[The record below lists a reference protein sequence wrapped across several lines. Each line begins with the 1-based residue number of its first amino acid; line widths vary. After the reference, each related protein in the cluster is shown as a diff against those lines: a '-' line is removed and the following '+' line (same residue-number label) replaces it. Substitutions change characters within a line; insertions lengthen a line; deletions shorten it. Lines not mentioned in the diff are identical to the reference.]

1 VADRRDGRAAGR
13 GGRDGMT
20 DAGGATAGDSGERG
34 GLTRFF
40 AALQATLGNPASRV
54 VLKSMMRRDPD
65 GRTSLDK
72 ALAAYAG
79 AETGPM
85 SLTCSFQ
92 SFLLDLIM
100 KMGVTMMHADDE
112 GVREMLRDPPVRRG
126 IELVLKGIANY
137 GITVPQELP
146 APFLVVWNFTN
157 MCNLRCKH
165 CYQRADF
172 PKPDELTLD
181 EKLKVVAQLDRA
193 GLASIAFSGGEP
205 LIHPHFMRVAG
216 EAARRGMYVA
226 VATNGIALSNRSFVE
241 RIKALGV
248 RYVEVSIDSADPD
261 RHDWFRGM
269 KGAWK
274 LSTKGLRNA
283 VELGL
288 STAMATTL
296 TKMNVDE
303 MDDLL
308 DLAEEIGVQRV
319 IFFNFVPVGRGK
331 DIVDMDLDPVERER
345 AMRKMFSE
353 YRRRKL
359 MVVSTAPY
367 YGRVSLQMSG
377 GKEVAPTHFYV
388 GGDSG
393 LDALADFIGGCGAGR
408 IYAGIQPNGDLIP
421 CVFLPITVGNLRE
434 TAFWDLWTKAP
445 LLRQLRDRSQLDGF
459 CGQCPYK
466 YVCGGCRA
474 RAYGYTGNVM
484 GPDPGCIY
492 NTKVWRSITEE
503 LGMTEEV
510 RRHVAQ
516 ELAELL
522 AKAP

>member
-1 VADRRDGRAAGR
+1 DTGSRGQDG
-13 GGRDGMT
+13 
-20 DAGGATAGDSGERG
+20 RG
-34 GLTRFF
+34 GLTGFF
-40 AALQATLGNPASRV
+40 AALQMTLGNPASRLI
-54 VLKSMMRRDPD
+54 LKSMMKVEPD

-79 AETGPM
+79 ADTGPM
-85 SLTCSFQ
+85 SLSCSFQ
-92 SFLLDLIM
+92 SFMLDLLL
-100 KMGVTMMHADDE
+100 KMGIAVTHADEE

-126 IELVLKGIANY
+126 IELVLKGIADY
-137 GITVPQELP
+137 GITVPQEMP

-172 PKPDELTLD
+172 PLPDELTLE

-193 GLASIAFSGGEP
+193 GLAAIAFSGGEP

-226 VATNGIALSNRSFVE
+226 VATNGIALSNRGFVE
-241 RIKALGV
+241 RMKRIGV

-296 TKMNVDE
+296 TRMNVDE
-303 MDDLL
+303 MDDIL

-331 DIVDMDLDPVERER
+331 DIVDMDLDPAERER

-353 YRRRKL
+353 YKRRKL

-367 YGRVSLQMSG
+367 YGRVSLQMSA

-388 GGDSG
+388 GGDS
-393 LDALADFIGGCGAGR
+393 
-408 IYAGIQPNGDLIP
+408 
-421 CVFLPITVGNLRE
+421 
-434 TAFWDLWTKAP
+434 
-445 LLRQLRDRSQLDGF
+445 
-459 CGQCPYK
+459 
-466 YVCGGCRA
+466 
-474 RAYGYTGNVM
+474 
-484 GPDPGCIY
+484 
-492 NTKVWRSITEE
+492 
-503 LGMTEEV
+503 
-510 RRHVAQ
+510 
-516 ELAELL
+516 
-522 AKAP
+522 

>member
-1 VADRRDGRAAGR
+1 MDPEHA
-13 GGRDGMT
+13 
-20 DAGGATAGDSGERG
+20 DSGEKG
-34 GLTRFF
+34 GLTKFF
-40 AALQATLGNPASRV
+40 AALQMTLGNPASRLI
-54 VLKSMMRRDPD
+54 LKSMMKVEPD
-65 GRTSLDK
+65 GRTYLDK

-79 AETGPM
+79 ADTGPM
-85 SLTCSFQ
+85 SLSCSFQ
-92 SFLLDLIM
+92 SFMLDLIL
-100 KMGVTMMHADDE
+100 KMGIAITHADDA

-126 IELVLKGIANY
+126 IELVLKGIADY
-137 GITVPQELP
+137 GITVPQEMP

-172 PKPDELTLD
+172 PLPDELTLE

-193 GLASIAFSGGEP
+193 GLAAVAFSGGEP

-226 VATNGIALSNRSFVE
+226 VATNGIALSNRGFVE
-241 RIKALGV
+241 RIKKIGV

-261 RHDWFRGM
+261 RHDWFRRM

-296 TKMNVDE
+296 TRMNVDE
-303 MDDLL
+303 MDDIL

-331 DIVDMDLDPVERER
+331 DIVDMDLDPAERER

-353 YRRRKL
+353 YKRRKL

-367 YGRVSLQMSG
+367 YGRVSLQMSS

-393 LDALADFIGGCGAGR
+393 LTALADFVGGCGAGR

-421 CVFLPITVGNLRE
+421 CVFLPIKVGNLRE
-434 TAFWDLWTKAP
+434 EAFWDIWTKAP
-445 LLRQLRDRSQLDGF
+445 LLRQLRDRGQLEGF

-492 NTKVWRSITEE
+492 NTKVWRGIAEEMGIGADARQRLAEE
-503 LGMTEEV
+503 L
-510 RRHVAQ
+510 R
-516 ELAELL
+516 ELL
-522 AKAP
+522 ARAPQVESGAS